1 MMVESVA
8 AWQPIVP
15 GIQEVY
21 HPMATIN
28 YAQAR
33 KICSPEELQIVEAT
47 RRNALAKLG
56 TADLKKHVT
65 LARRLR
71 NKWRDLSDRQRRRT
85 QSEQNARVTEDN
97 ERSQQKAELF
107 GEVLT
112 RLETQLASLA
122 AAAKGPQP
130 KKPAAGKVTKQV
142 RSSEHRSQ
150 RAEVRKKLE
159 DKRVLLTSA
168 QAPAVEPTA
177 PPAVAPAPP
186 ADAPAPAQPAAKA
199 AGKAAKASAKKA
211 AKAAKPVA
219 PKAKRAAKKKPASQA
234 SVSKAAPPV
243 APPTTGATSPKDTKQ
258 VRVKAVA
265 KQARIQASGLTT
277 RTRGHVSARGKR
289 SQSRRDSRG

>member
-1 MMVESVA
+1 
-8 AWQPIVP
+8 
-15 GIQEVY
+15 
-21 HPMATIN
+21 MATIN

-47 RRNALAKLG
+47 RRDALAKLG
-56 TADLKKHVT
+56 AAELKKHVT

-85 QSEQNARVTEDN
+85 QSEQNARVTEEN
-97 ERSQQKAELF
+97 KRSQQKAELF

-112 RLETQLASLA
+112 RLENQQTSLA

-130 KKPAAGKVTKQV
+130 KQPAAGKVTKQV
-142 RSSEHRSQ
+142 RSAGHRSQ

-159 DKRVLLTSA
+159 NKRVLLTSA
-168 QAPAVEPTA
+168 QAPAAEPVVTPE
-177 PPAVAPAPP
+177 PPAAAPEAAPS
-186 ADAPAPAQPAAKA
+186 AAKA
-199 AGKAAKASAKKA
+199 AGKTAKAPAKKA
-211 AKAAKPVA
+211 PKAAKPVA
-219 PKAKRAAKKKPASQA
+219 PKAKRTAKKKPAGQA
-234 SVSKAAPPV
+234 SVSKATPPV
-243 APPTTGATSPKDTKQ
+243 AQPTTGATSPKDTKQ

-265 KQARIQASGLTT
+265 KKARIQASGLTT